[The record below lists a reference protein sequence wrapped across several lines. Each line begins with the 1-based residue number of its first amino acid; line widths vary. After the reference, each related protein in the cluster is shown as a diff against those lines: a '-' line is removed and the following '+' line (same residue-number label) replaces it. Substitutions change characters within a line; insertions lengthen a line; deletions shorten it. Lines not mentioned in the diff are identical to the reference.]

1 MKFYIAAR
9 FSRRPECN
17 QLAHELQALGHTITS
32 RWVKPDSDHVAP
44 TGLSQQAADAERQ
57 RFALE
62 DLLDVQEC
70 DAVVSLMEEPRNNS
84 RGGRHVEFGVG
95 LGMGKAL
102 YIIGPR
108 ETVFHHLP
116 EVKHFDSVRE
126 FLACVAGFAFMRQP
140 VVDSLPN
147 VYEVN

>member
-17 QLAHELQALGHTITS
+17 RLAHELQALGHTITS
-32 RWVKPDSDHVAP
+32 RWVKPDSDHVKP
-44 TGLSQQAADAERQ
+44 TGLSQQAADAERT

-62 DLLDVQEC
+62 DLLDVQAC
-70 DAVVSLMEEPRNNS
+70 DAVVSLMETPRNNS

-95 LGMGKAL
+95 LGLGKAL

-116 EVKHFDSVRE
+116 EVKHYHTVGD
-126 FLACVAGFAFMRQP
+126 FLYDVQN
-140 VVDSLPN
+140 LPGAPA
-147 VYEVN
+147 